1 MASDYLQAGSL
12 NLPSGLGTQQLRQK
26 LNNLVINPS
35 YVKIYLKCKDI
46 SYEPKDDCMEA
57 LRQQVTV
64 LSQQVDA
71 LYKLIENL
79 NEKLLESAKDTKL
92 TQQQR
97 NDRSGTLG
105 NDQTSSYQNYSS
117 LDGLLEHKDIL
128 LDDSYFDKNSQSLEK
143 ELSAEIQ
150 IQRLTAQL
158 TAAYNRIAALEEQ
171 LLSKRMHSQHL
182 GGPN

>member
-1 MASDYLQAGSL
+1 
-12 NLPSGLGTQQLRQK
+12 
-26 LNNLVINPS
+26 
-35 YVKIYLKCKDI
+35 
-46 SYEPKDDCMEA
+46 MEA

-64 LSQQVDA
+64 LTQQVDA

-79 NEKLLESAKDTKL
+79 NEKLLESAKETKL
-92 TQQQR
+92 TQQQ
-97 NDRSGTLG
+97 NDDRSLTVR
-105 NDQTSSYQNYSS
+105 NYKTSAYQSYSS

-128 LDDSYFDKNSQSLEK
+128 LDDSYFDNNSQSQEK

-171 LLSKRMHSQHL
+171 LLAKRIHSQYV
-182 GGPN
+182 GGSN